1 MCLSYISDL
10 WALRSSYGGLLPV
23 GTPLAWSGGINEY
36 PGKTGGSAEVK
47 SPWVNISQNRAI
59 KETQE
64 LETLLREAQSWWI
77 CCSKAYV

>member
-1 MCLSYISDL
+1 MNTLEKQ
-10 WALRSSYGGLLPV
+10 V
-23 GTPLAWSGGINEY
+23 
-36 PGKTGGSAEVK
+36 GGSTEVK

-59 KETQE
+59 KETRE